1 MLIRGG
7 LILGL
12 ILLLVV
18 KWKEWSV
25 IGLKTKRVCRDRS
38 IFLGDQTVFS
48 FVIENRKALPLP
60 WIQWEM
66 AMPDGIREAGMPERE
81 RLLVTSSLLPY
92 QRLKRRVSVEA
103 TKRGYYVF
111 KETKIVIGDLFG
123 VAKAEYSDE
132 KFDALSVYPKVEA
145 LTSILPLAAFPQGDV
160 SVKRWILP
168 DLYQPVGAR
177 EYHPGD
183 PMRTMD
189 WKATARHGA
198 LMVREFGYTAEPRL
212 SILLNMGENFR
223 YLVRSDQRER
233 LIAFAASLGVHAI
246 EEKIPVAYETN
257 AFLRAEDP
265 CMELEPVWHAER
277 GRDILE
283 KSARIA
289 DQVSI
294 DFQSV
299 LRERLAQ
306 LPVDTTLVV
315 VAASLTETARGMII
329 QARFEGKSV
338 QLALLDSQG
347 VQDQT
352 IQISWEEGL
361 FDGI

>member
-12 ILLLVV
+12 ILLLIV
-18 KWKEWSV
+18 KWKDWSV
-25 IGLKTKRVCRDRS
+25 LGLKTKRTCRDRS
-38 IFLGDQTVFS
+38 IFLGDQTALS

-66 AMPDGIREAGMPERE
+66 AMPDGIREAGLPERE

-111 KETKIVIGDLFG
+111 KETKITIGDLFG

-132 KFDALSVYPKVEA
+132 KFDTLSVYPKVEA
-145 LTSILPLAAFPQGDV
+145 LTSILPLAAFPQGDI

-183 PMRTMD
+183 PMRMMD

-198 LMVREFGYTAEPRL
+198 LMVREFGYTAEPHL

-223 YLVRSDQRER
+223 YLVRPDQRER

-277 GRDILE
+277 GRQILE

-289 DQVSI
+289 DQVSA
-294 DFQSV
+294 DFQSI
-299 LRERLAQ
+299 LWERLAQ

-315 VAASLTETARGMII
+315 VAASLTETARGMVN

-352 IQISWEEGL
+352 IQISWEEKL

>member
-12 ILLLVV
+12 ILLLIV
-18 KWKEWSV
+18 KWKDWSV
-25 IGLKTKRVCRDRS
+25 LGLKTKRTCRDRS
-38 IFLGDQTVFS
+38 IFLGDQTALS

-66 AMPDGIREAGMPERE
+66 AMPDGIREAGLPERE

-111 KETKIVIGDLFG
+111 KETKITIGDLFG
-123 VAKAEYSDE
+123 VVKAEYSDE
-132 KFDALSVYPKVEA
+132 KFDTLSVYPKVEA

-160 SVKRWILP
+160 SVRRWILP

-183 PMRTMD
+183 PMRMMD

-223 YLVRSDQRER
+223 YLVRPDQRER
-233 LIAFAASLGVHAI
+233 LIVFAASLGVHAI

-277 GRDILE
+277 GRQILE

-289 DQVSI
+289 DQVSA
-294 DFQSV
+294 DFQSI
-299 LRERLAQ
+299 LWERLVQ

-315 VAASLTETARGMII
+315 VAASLTETAREMIN

-352 IQISWEEGL
+352 IQISWGEGL
-361 FDGI
+361 IDGI